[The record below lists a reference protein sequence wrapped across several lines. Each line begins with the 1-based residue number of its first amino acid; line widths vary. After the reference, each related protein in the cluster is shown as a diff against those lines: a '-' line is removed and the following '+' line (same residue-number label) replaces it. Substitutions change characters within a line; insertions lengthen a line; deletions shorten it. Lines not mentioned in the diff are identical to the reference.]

1 MFGVGYYR
9 IHQLVA
15 EYAAAIG
22 VRLAPHDLRRTMAKL
37 LRANGAE
44 LEQIQGMLGHQS
56 LINTQL
62 YLGGVLELRR
72 GKAAVDGIDIK
83 LSEVEIEIEE
93 DHNEQISVADAVS
106 DCG

>member
-22 VRLAPHDLRRTMAKL
+22 VKLAPHDLRRTMAKL

-56 LINTQL
+56 LINTQI

-72 GKAAVDGIDIK
+72 GRAAVDGIDIR
-83 LSEVEIEIEE
+83 LSEVEIEISERTAE
-93 DHNEQISVADAVS
+93 DDKDETGNGE
-106 DCG
+106 